1 MGMDTL
7 TSASRCSSEPKRVV
21 CVWEM
26 GGNLGHLSNL
36 KLFVDEALSRGHRVS
51 LVARQL
57 QHVATVFGD
66 QDIDLWQAPY
76 LAFPFDETLGPL
88 VSYPE
93 MILSQGFSNT
103 DQLHALIKAWDNI
116 FSRLNPDL
124 VVYDHA
130 PTALIASTDQ
140 NWKKWAVGSG
150 FLIPRTDLPFFGVFP
165 DVPKNT
171 QNTQRLKAVD
181 KQVLSI
187 INSVLERRNLPQWQG
202 LSYWFQQCDSQLLTT
217 WPEADHLGARIDGR
231 YLGAEVSMGGAQPHW
246 ELSSKGQDEKQRA
259 HKPRVFVYVNPFEG
273 LQRLLE
279 ALSQSAD
286 VIVYCK
292 NASPKMVR
300 NFSGTVAF
308 SEQPLDMSLVLK
320 SADYFVTNGN
330 HGTSAQALR
339 VGLPQMIIPLQRE
352 QMLMAMRIKQAGK
365 GFIIRPGL
373 EDYSGAVRK
382 LYLLQ
387 PASSSKSRA
396 EPLECPSAR
405 MAIAQAYQR
414 LGM

>member
-1 MGMDTL
+1 MDTL
-7 TSASRCSSEPKRVV
+7 IKRPEHSTEYKRIV

-26 GGNLGHLSNL
+26 GGNLGHLANL
-36 KLFVDEALSRGHRVS
+36 KFFIDEALVRGHRVS

-57 QHVATVFGD
+57 QHVSTLFHD
-66 QDIDLWQAPY
+66 QDIDLWQAPF
-76 LAFPFDETLGPL
+76 LTLPFDEGIGPL

-93 MILSQGFSNT
+93 MILTQGFANS
-103 DQLHALIKAWDNI
+103 DQLHALVKAWDNI

-130 PTALIASTDQ
+130 PSALIASVGQ
-140 NWKKWAVGSG
+140 KWKKWAVGSG

-171 QNTQRLKAVD
+171 QNTQRLKTID

-187 INSVLERRNLPQWQG
+187 INSVLETRSLPQWQS

-217 WPEADHLGARIDGR
+217 WPEADHLGARDYGR
-231 YLGAEVSMGGAQPHW
+231 YLGVDVSMRGAQPHW
-246 ELSSKGQDEKQRA
+246 ESPLKGQDEKQRA
-259 HKPRVFVYVNPFEG
+259 HKPKVFVYVNRFEG

-292 NASPKMVR
+292 NVSPNMMKNLR
-300 NFSGTVAF
+300 GAVAF
-308 SEQPLDMSLVLK
+308 SEQPLDMTLLLK
-320 SADYFVTNGN
+320 SADYFITNGN

-352 QMLMAMRIKQAGK
+352 QMLMAMRVKQAGK
-365 GFIIRPGL
+365 GVIIRPNL
-373 EDYSGAVRK
+373 EDYSGAIRK

-387 PASSSKSRA
+387 PASNSKPRV
-396 EPLECPSAR
+396 EPLESPSAR
-405 MAIAQAYQR
+405 MAIAQEYQL